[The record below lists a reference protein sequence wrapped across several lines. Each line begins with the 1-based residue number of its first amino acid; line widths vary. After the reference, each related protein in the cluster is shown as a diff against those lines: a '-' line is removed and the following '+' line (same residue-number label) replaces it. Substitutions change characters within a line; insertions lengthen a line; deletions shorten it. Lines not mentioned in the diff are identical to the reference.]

1 MVIRVNNTVL
11 YAGKLL
17 RDQILNILTTKRKS
31 YDVLEVVS

>member
-1 MVIRVNNTVL
+1 MVIRVNSTVL